1 MLEGKI
7 MPETFLQNTMFPLD
21 PGYSQWL
28 GYLLKGISKAQLQ
41 LLKLNYQV
49 GIISVHIIIHID
61 VAL

>member
-1 MLEGKI
+1 

-28 GYLLKGISKAQLQ
+28 GYLLKVISKAQLQ

-49 GIISVHIIIHID
+49 HKIIYID
-61 VAL
+61 NGVTLLTG

>member
-28 GYLLKGISKAQLQ
+28 GYLLKVISKAQLQ

-49 GIISVHIIIHID
+49 HKIIYID
-61 VAL
+61 NGVTLLTG